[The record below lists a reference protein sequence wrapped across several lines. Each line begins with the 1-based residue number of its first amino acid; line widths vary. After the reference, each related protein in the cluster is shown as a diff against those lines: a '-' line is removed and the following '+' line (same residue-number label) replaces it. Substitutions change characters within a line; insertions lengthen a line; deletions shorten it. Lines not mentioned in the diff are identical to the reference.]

1 MASQRFSHIK
11 IQWLL
16 FSPLI
21 GVAIIYLFHGFS
33 NLLSHPTSI
42 LPTDLALR
50 YHQANDLII
59 DKINV
64 YQQTAHAQYPPS
76 TFLFLSPL
84 THFSPYELMDEWW
97 AILHILSLFLS
108 VLLLN
113 KLFPQK
119 EKTYL
124 IIASLL
130 AFHSIPHAMGVGQI
144 SVIMT
149 GFLMGSLY
157 FLKFKSGILYKA
169 LGIILLTFAL
179 GKYSLMIPI
188 ALVLLIDE
196 ELQIPT
202 LLSIGVN
209 IVLSYLVLLR
219 VDSSIP
225 EYIQLLLSNSSETQ
239 QLGTI
244 DIQAIAGLLNA
255 PDLFN
260 LIGPLIIIAAF
271 TIIIITYRK
280 KLTLWDQLAIAS
292 IVARFFIYHN
302 HYDNIILIF
311 VMVALLKKYTLS
323 KDFIKN
329 REFVLFLLTVFSLI
343 IPARFLIWDAPF
355 YGFFLIFQL
364 TLWIGLSIYLI
375 NYRLNETT
383 S

>member
-1 MASQRFSHIK
+1 
-11 IQWLL
+11 
-16 FSPLI
+16 
-21 GVAIIYLFHGFS
+21 
-33 NLLSHPTSI
+33 
-42 LPTDLALR
+42 
-50 YHQANDLII
+50 
-59 DKINV
+59 V